1 MPDTDSIK
9 ELILSSKRV
18 AAEDMAAIQ
27 AQQPLTKAF
36 FARKL
41 RDFVLHKYML
51 SPEMELPENF
61 SALTELSLSRSMKI
75 SPELV
80 KEFDLAKSCDGA
92 SSAMAKKVLLFMAIQ
107 RELGIQLPA
116 MASARITT
124 IHDLAELAW
133 NEMQVAD
140 AWAGRLEGVEG
151 T

>member
-1 MPDTDSIK
+1 MSDTDSIK

-18 AAEDMAAIQ
+18 AAEDMAAIK
-27 AQQPLTKAF
+27 AMQPLTKEF
-36 FARKL
+36 FSHKL

-61 SALTELSLSRSMKI
+61 AALTELSLSRSMKI

-107 RELGIQLPA
+107 RELDIQLPA

-124 IHDLAELAW
+124 IQALADLAWEEMLASP
-133 NEMQVAD
+133 
-140 AWAGRLEGVEG
+140 AWEGRLGR
-151 T
+151 

>member
-1 MPDTDSIK
+1 MAGTDSIK
-9 ELILSSKRV
+9 ELILSSKRI
-18 AAEDMAAIQ
+18 AAADMAEIKA
-27 AQQPLTKAF
+27 AQPLTKDF
-36 FARKL
+36 FSRKL

-124 IHDLAELAW
+124 IQGLAELAW
-133 NEMQVAD
+133 EEMLSAP
-140 AWAGRLEGVEG
+140 AWEGRLDR
-151 T
+151 